1 MIKKETLL
9 KVMTWQYNSG
19 NTGLSSECMAATLCG
34 IKTKSKSH
42 PLDPSDFNRC
52 LNLLIAAP
60 ELRESLYKMKS
71 VSKKWSVL
79 IDYWDTLEATFIDE
93 VGIDWAKRDKKA
105 SETYKLMKEIGL

>member
-9 KVMTWQYNSG
+9 KVMGWQYNSG
-19 NTGLSSECMAATLCG
+19 NTGLSSECLAARLCG
-34 IKTKSKSH
+34 VPTKSEAT
-42 PLDPSDFNRC
+42 PCDPSDFNRC

-79 IDYWDTLEATFIDE
+79 IDHWDALESTFINE
-93 VGIDWAKRDKKA
+93 VGVNWARRDKKA